1 MKTTFLRLYPLFLS
15 VWYIPVLKC
24 SAVADGKRDDR
35 RFPTYKRQRRRV
47 NRNRRNQSQILNQ
60 LINMPLSEVEEILGH
75 PIAPNAQT
83 QYAENAWGS
92 SDSSTSYPSLFYT
105 YAPTGKSGKG
115 SKGSKSDQSNRGE
128 NSGKSVKGYSMPT
141 LIGKGGKS
149 SSPMILMPSPT
160 PAPSSSGGLNPTYS
174 PKIQLPSE
182 IPSYIANIVDS
193 SSAPSN
199 LPSIAQEVTY
209 LPSEPPSS
217 LKVTEVPS
225 IAPSEMP
232 SKFPSRVPSDAPS
245 ARPSEVLSEA
255 PSKVLRTNGP
265 TVISES
271 STGEFLLYISNV
283 LLLWTLL

>member
-128 NSGKSVKGYSMPT
+128 NSGKSNSQSY
-141 LIGKGGKS
+141 L
-149 SSPMILMPSPT
+149 
-160 PAPSSSGGLNPTYS
+160 SSSGWVS
-174 PKIQLPSE
+174 QLPFFLTF
-182 IPSYIANIVDS
+182 V
-193 SSAPSN
+193 SN
-199 LPSIAQEVTY
+199 LSQAWTAQQ
-209 LPSEPPSS
+209 
-217 LKVTEVPS
+217 
-225 IAPSEMP
+225 
-232 SKFPSRVPSDAPS
+232 
-245 ARPSEVLSEA
+245 
-255 PSKVLRTNGP
+255 VLRT
-265 TVISES
+265 SK
-271 STGEFLLYISNV
+271 LLKIGLIN
-283 LLLWTLL
+283 